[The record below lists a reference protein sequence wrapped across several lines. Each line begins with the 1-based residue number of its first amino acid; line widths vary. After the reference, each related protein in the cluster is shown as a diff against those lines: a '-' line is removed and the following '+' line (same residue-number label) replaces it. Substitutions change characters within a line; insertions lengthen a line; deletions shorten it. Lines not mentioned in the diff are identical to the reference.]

1 MGTYYNYFRDYDP
14 TIGRYIQSDPIGL
27 NGGINTYAYV
37 GGNPLILTDPN
48 GLLWVTTG
56 YDYHGIRN
64 LLTGV
69 GNRLSTLDEGKVASL
84 YDCKGCTRDVIQ
96 EWQPD
101 PSDPEFCSE
110 NDPYPGEQRRIR
122 QIFGE
127 WKDTWA
133 PNGKSW
139 HWSPPVPNRT
149 HSDHIK

>member
-101 PSDPEFCSE
+101 PSDPESREGLDRFLE
-110 NDPYPGEQRRIR
+110 
-122 QIFGE
+122 
-127 WKDTWA
+127 
-133 PNGKSW
+133 NGK
-139 HWSPPVPNRT
+139 T
-149 HSDHIK
+149 HGLQTESLGIGLLLSQIEHIATTSNENKLHH